1 MKILDISEDSQR
13 KCLSMITK
21 MTLREYYAL
30 AKKSFDENGSLE
42 GQRGVIKKSA
52 AAARIRKRMN
62 EDFSKGAIFPQVVIG
77 VTQSTEELKRISL
90 GMEISTNCFIGKD
103 TIISIIDGMQRSNI
117 YFSNF
122 EGNEDREIRVEF
134 WVADDSIQL
143 LYRMLVLNTGQTPWN
158 TRRQVEVVFS
168 NLAKSIEDQLYEQ
181 YPDYKEKIKLA
192 QIDDNKKRTQ
202 AGIYPLN
209 SVIEMYLGF
218 NTRNVKVQVS
228 DELSEEYQRFDMMES
243 IEMSDSLKYFA
254 TSFGLMC
261 KLDFCFAN
269 NVSVIGDKRQFGE
282 GKDIFASAPVRM
294 GFIVACAETILGK
307 ISTKRTAEDMEQKK
321 NKLCNQIDVIV
332 EKIDK
337 EKDNPDFMDLELL
350 NNVCDELPK
359 TRFGDEMRRLFKNIF
374 LEMFRDDCIAES
386 SSMESFWRA

>member
-1 MKILDISEDSQR
+1 MKILDISEDRQR

-21 MTLREYYAL
+21 MTLKEYYDL

-52 AAARIRKRMN
+52 AAARIRKRMH

-77 VTQSTEELKRISL
+77 VTQSTKDLKNLSS
-90 GMEISTNCFIGKD
+90 GMEMPIDCFKD
-103 TIISIIDGMQRSNI
+103 KNISIIDGMQRSNI

-122 EGNEDREIRVEF
+122 EGNENREIRVEF
-134 WVADDSIQL
+134 WVADDSVQL

-168 NLAKSIEDQLYEQ
+168 NLAKSIEDELYIQ
-181 YPDYKEKIKLA
+181 YPDYKTVVKLA

-202 AGIYPLN
+202 AGTYPLN

-269 NVSVIGDKRQFGE
+269 NVSSIGDKRQFVE
-282 GKDIFASAPVRM
+282 GKDIFSSAPVRM

-307 ISTKRTAEDMEQKK
+307 ISTKRTSEDMENRK
-321 NKLCNQIDVIV
+321 NKLCDQIDVIV

-337 EKDNPDFMDLELL
+337 EKDNPNFMELELL
-350 NNVCDELPK
+350 NDVCDKLPK

-374 LEMFRDDCIAES
+374 VEIFRDDSFAES
-386 SSMESFWRA
+386 TSMEPFWRV

>member
-1 MKILDISEDSQR
+1 MKILDISEDCKR
-13 KCLSMITK
+13 KCLSVVTK
-21 MTLREYYAL
+21 MTLKEYYDL
-30 AKKSFDENGSLE
+30 AKDSFDENGSLD

-52 AAARIRKRMN
+52 AAARIRKRMH
-62 EDFSKGAIFPQVVIG
+62 EDFNKGAIFPQVVIG
-77 VTQSTEELKRISL
+77 VIQSIDEFKNYS
-90 GMEISTNCFIGKD
+90 IGDEVSADIFKD
-103 TIISIIDGMQRSNI
+103 RNVSIIDGMQRSNI
-117 YFSNF
+117 YFTNF
-122 EGNEDREIRVEF
+122 DGNEDREIRVEF
-134 WVADDSIQL
+134 WMADDSVQL

-158 TRRQVEVVFS
+158 TRRQVEVVFA
-168 NLAKSIEDQLYEQ
+168 NLAKSIQDELYVQ
-181 YPDYKEKIKLA
+181 YPDYKETVKLA

-243 IEMSDSLKYFA
+243 IEMNDSLKYFV

-261 KLDFCFAN
+261 KLDFCLAE
-269 NVSVIGDKRQFGE
+269 NVSMIEDKRQFGE
-282 GKDIFASAPVRM
+282 GKDIFSSAPVRM

-307 ISTKRTAEDMEQKK
+307 MSTVRTAEDMEQKK
-321 NKLCNQIDVIV
+321 NKLCEQIGVITA
-332 EKIDK
+332 KIEQ
-337 EKDNPDFMDLELL
+337 EKDNPAFMDLELL

-374 LEMFRDDCIAES
+374 VEMFRDDCFAES
-386 SSMESFWRA
+386 ASMESFWRV

>member
-52 AAARIRKRMN
+52 AAARIRKRMH

-77 VTQSTEELKRISL
+77 VTQSTEEFKNFSSGIETS
-90 GMEISTNCFIGKD
+90 IDCFKD
-103 TIISIIDGMQRSNI
+103 KNISIIDGMQRSNI

-122 EGNEDREIRVEF
+122 VGNENREIRVEF
-134 WVADDSIQL
+134 WVADDSVQL

-168 NLAKSIEDQLYEQ
+168 NLAKSIEDELHKQH
-181 YPDYKEKIKLA
+181 PDYKEMVKLA
-192 QIDDNKKRTQ
+192 QIDENKKRTQ

-243 IEMSDSLKYFA
+243 IEMSDSLKYFV

-261 KLDFCFAN
+261 KLDFCLAN
-269 NVSVIGDKRQFGE
+269 NISNIGDKRQFGE

-307 ISTKRTAEDMEQKK
+307 ISTKRTSEDMENRK
-321 NKLCNQIDVIV
+321 NKLCDQIDVIV

-337 EKDNPDFMDLELL
+337 EKDNPNFMELELL
-350 NNVCDELPK
+350 NDVCDKLPK

-374 LEMFRDDCIAES
+374 VEIFRDDSFAES
-386 SSMESFWRA
+386 TSMEPFWRV

>member
-1 MKILDISEDSQR
+1 MKILDISEDSKR
-13 KCLSMITK
+13 KCFSMITK
-21 MTLREYYAL
+21 MTLREYYDL

-52 AAARIRKRMN
+52 AAARIRKRMH

-77 VTQSTEELKRISL
+77 VTQSTKEFKNFSS
-90 GMEISTNCFIGKD
+90 GMETSIDCFKGKN
-103 TIISIIDGMQRSNI
+103 ISIIDGMQRSNI

-122 EGNEDREIRVEF
+122 VGNEDREIRVEF
-134 WVADDSIQL
+134 WVADDSVQL

-168 NLAKSIEDQLYEQ
+168 NLAKSIEDELHKQH
-181 YPDYKEKIKLA
+181 PDYKEMVKIA
-192 QIDDNKKRTQ
+192 QIDENKKRTQ

-243 IEMSDSLKYFA
+243 IEMSDSLKYFV

-261 KLDFCFAN
+261 KLDFCLAN
-269 NVSVIGDKRQFGE
+269 NISNIGDKRQFGE

-307 ISTKRTAEDMEQKK
+307 ISTKRTSEDMENRK
-321 NKLCNQIDVIV
+321 NRLCDQIDVIV

-337 EKDNPDFMDLELL
+337 EKDNPNFMELELL
-350 NNVCDELPK
+350 NDVCDKLPK

-374 LEMFRDDCIAES
+374 VEIFRDDSFAES
-386 SSMESFWRA
+386 TSMEPFWRV

>member
-1 MKILDISEDSQR
+1 MKILDISEDSKRQ
-13 KCLSMITK
+13 CLSMITK
-21 MTLREYYAL
+21 MTLREYYDL

-52 AAARIRKRMN
+52 AAARIRKRMH

-77 VTQSTEELKRISL
+77 VTQSTKEFKNFSS
-90 GMEISTNCFIGKD
+90 GMEISIDCFKGKN
-103 TIISIIDGMQRSNI
+103 ISIIDGMQRSNI

-122 EGNEDREIRVEF
+122 VGNEDREIRVEF
-134 WVADDSIQL
+134 WVADDSVQL

-168 NLAKSIEDQLYEQ
+168 NLAKSIEDELHKQH
-181 YPDYKEKIKLA
+181 PDYKEMVKIA
-192 QIDDNKKRTQ
+192 QIDENKKRTQ

-243 IEMSDSLKYFA
+243 IEMSDSLKYFV

-261 KLDFCFAN
+261 KLDFCLAN
-269 NVSVIGDKRQFGE
+269 NISNIGDKRQFGE

-307 ISTKRTAEDMEQKK
+307 ISTKRTSEDMENRK
-321 NKLCNQIDVIV
+321 NRLCDQIDVIV

-374 LEMFRDDCIAES
+374 LEMFRDDSFAES

>member
-1 MKILDISEDSQR
+1 MKILDISEDRQR

-21 MTLREYYAL
+21 MTLKEYYDL

-52 AAARIRKRMN
+52 AAARIRKRMH

-77 VTQSTEELKRISL
+77 VTQSTKDLKNLSS
-90 GMEISTNCFIGKD
+90 GMEMPIDCFKD
-103 TIISIIDGMQRSNI
+103 KNISIIDGMQRSNI

-122 EGNEDREIRVEF
+122 EGNENREIRVEF
-134 WVADDSIQL
+134 WVADDSVQL

-168 NLAKSIEDQLYEQ
+168 NLAKSIEDELYIQ
-181 YPDYKEKIKLA
+181 YPDYKTVVKLA

-269 NVSVIGDKRQFGE
+269 NVSSIGDKRQFVE
-282 GKDIFASAPVRM
+282 GKDIFSSAPVRM

-307 ISTKRTAEDMEQKK
+307 ISTKRTSEDMENRK
-321 NKLCNQIDVIV
+321 NKLCDQIDVIV

-337 EKDNPDFMDLELL
+337 EKDNPNFMELELL
-350 NNVCDELPK
+350 NDVCDKLPK

-374 LEMFRDDCIAES
+374 VEIFRDDSFAES
-386 SSMESFWRA
+386 TSMEPFWRV